1 MGGEGGGG
9 LAVEAGADEQV
20 RQAEG
25 GGAVARGRTCAPF
38 CTQSQGA
45 VAGVRFL
52 GVDRA
57 QSIYKSAPPSI
68 VPCKPSWLQALEAA
82 AAREYVVAAA
92 LACVARQGER
102 QREARAEYERALKVA
117 AEAAREAEA
126 AALHRAEVVRQ
137 LAVAEAEAEVQVQVE
152 FKKGETVMCSMS
164 LQRPVAALYVA
175 VYAHGGVARGQWAL
189 WFCGK
194 RLDEGAGATL
204 ASCGIERDSIIEI
217 RFRVPGGAPSGGG
230 GAAGS
235 SGDGA
240 AGGETVLPGYDACY
254 FAFKV

>member
-1 MGGEGGGG
+1 
-9 LAVEAGADEQV
+9 
-20 RQAEG
+20 
-25 GGAVARGRTCAPF
+25 
-38 CTQSQGA
+38 
-45 VAGVRFL
+45 
-52 GVDRA
+52 
-57 QSIYKSAPPSI
+57 
-68 VPCKPSWLQALEAA
+68 
-82 AAREYVVAAA
+82 
-92 LACVARQGER
+92 
-102 QREARAEYERALKVA
+102 
-117 AEAAREAEA
+117 
-126 AALHRAEVVRQ
+126 
-137 LAVAEAEAEVQVQVE
+137 
-152 FKKGETVMCSMS
+152 
-164 LQRPVAALYVA
+164 
-175 VYAHGGVARGQWAL
+175 VARGQWAL